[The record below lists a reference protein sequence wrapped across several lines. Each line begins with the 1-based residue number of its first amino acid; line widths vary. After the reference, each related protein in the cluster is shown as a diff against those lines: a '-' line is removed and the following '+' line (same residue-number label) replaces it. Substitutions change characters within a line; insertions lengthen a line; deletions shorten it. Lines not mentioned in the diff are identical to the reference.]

1 MSALMSATEPLL
13 DKPSDMAD
21 VSDIFWAS
29 FSKTKQNEVVAMKLL
44 DLAARLVEAVN
55 YYLAPTL
62 AKLQAQEAARVAGME
77 IHKELELDRT
87 SQEIML
93 NIPNSIRGIAA
104 FAQMG
109 GDLAAD
115 GLLVRQLLQHIQD
128 SELSE

>member
-1 MSALMSATEPLL
+1 MSATEPLL
-13 DKPSDMAD
+13 DKLSDMAD
-21 VSDIFWAS
+21 VSDVFLAS
-29 FSKTKQNEVVAMKLL
+29 FSKPKQNEVVGMKLL

-62 AKLQAQEAARVAGME
+62 AKLQAQEAARVARME
-77 IHKELELDRT
+77 IPQKLELDRT

-128 SELSE
+128 SETV